1 MSFCVS
7 SRRDARR
14 AELRSTAIA
23 LGTLALFSWPAAEAS
38 AQSTVIVGGRGG
50 PAVEV
55 NLDVL
60 DRLPET
66 GGRFLAPG
74 ERPTDAVRLRAPGSG
89 ARSSASRAA
98 PRPVPVPRLGTAR
111 QAAGSM
117 PAAPPP
123 RVTRRAV
130 PPPTAPPPAP
140 EALPPPKAQ
149 PAPPPAQAHRAE
161 RPERPKSPG
170 RQAAALPRIPLPPV
184 GGPILRIDFVGAST
198 RLTPDA
204 ERRLASLAATM
215 MESDGRLQLKAHAGG
230 TSETRRSARRLSLS
244 RALEVRSFLIEQ
256 GIRSTRID
264 VRALGRPKDDG
275 PSERVDVVLLTR

>member
-14 AELRSTAIA
+14 AELRSTAIV
-23 LGTLALFSWPAAEAS
+23 LGTLALFSWPAAEAL

-66 GGRFLAPG
+66 GGRLLAPG
-74 ERPTDAVRLRAPGSG
+74 ERPTDVVRPRAPGSG
-89 ARSSASRAA
+89 AQSAAPRAA

-111 QAAGSM
+111 KAAGSM

-130 PPPTAPPPAP
+130 PPPARATAPPPAP

-149 PAPPPAQAHRAE
+149 PAPPPAQARRAE
-161 RPERPKSPG
+161 RPERPG

-184 GGPILRIDFVGAST
+184 GGSLLRIDFAGAST

-215 MESDGRLQLKAHAGG
+215 MENDGRLQLKAHAGG

-264 VRALGRPKDDG
+264 VRALGRPEDDG